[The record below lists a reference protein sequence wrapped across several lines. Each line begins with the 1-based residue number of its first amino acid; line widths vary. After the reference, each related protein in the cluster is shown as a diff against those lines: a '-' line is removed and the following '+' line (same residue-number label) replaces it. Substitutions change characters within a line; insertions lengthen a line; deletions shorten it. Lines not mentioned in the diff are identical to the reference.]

1 VQGEGHVHAVQVN
14 ITAET
19 LIVDDLGQIIG
30 DLHSV
35 SCVVGDGFSSGSGAS
50 GTQIENYSET

>member
-1 VQGEGHVHAVQVN
+1 MQGEGHVHAVQVN

-19 LIVDDLGQIIG
+19 LIVDDLGQIVG

-35 SCVVGDGFSSGSGAS
+35 SCVVGDGFSSASGAS
-50 GTQIENYSET
+50 GIKN

>member
-1 VQGEGHVHAVQVN
+1 MQGEGHVHAVQVN

-19 LIVDDLGQIIG
+19 LIVDDLGQIVG

-50 GTQIENYSET
+50 GIKNWNLL